1 MHKTYKHS
9 SQILIEIARNKHL
22 KNKDLSFA
30 YLLQLMGKRAF
41 GMGLLLFSLPS
52 ALPFSTIPG
61 VAFVFSLPIVLFSL
75 QMMYEKTTLWLPKII
90 ANRTINHKNLSK
102 IIHATVPYLR
112 KIERFL
118 KPRWPFMTSR
128 AMEVSNGI
136 TIFCLAL
143 LLILPIPLSNFIFAL
158 LIIIF
163 SLGIIEKDGIFIT
176 LAYVSTLSYL
186 AFVSTFILSAIKII
200 F

>member
-1 MHKTYKHS
+1 MHKTYQHASK
-9 SQILIEIARNKHL
+9 ILLEIAENKSL

-30 YLLQLMGKRAF
+30 YLLQLMGDRAF
-41 GMGLLLFSLPS
+41 GMGLLLFALPS
-52 ALPFSTIPG
+52 ALPFSTLPG
-61 VAFVFSLPIVLFSL
+61 VAFVFSLPIILFAL
-75 QMMYEKTTLWLPKII
+75 QMIVGKATLWLPKTI
-90 ANRTINHKNLSK
+90 AKRTLQHEKLSK
-102 IIHATVPYLR
+102 IIHATVPYLL

-118 KPRWPFMTSR
+118 KPRLSFMTSR
-128 AMEVSNGI
+128 IMEITNGI

-163 SLGIIEKDGIFIT
+163 SLGFVEKDGIFIIVAYLCT
-176 LAYVSTLSYL
+176 LGYL
-186 AFVSTFILSAIKII
+186 AFVYTFILSAINII